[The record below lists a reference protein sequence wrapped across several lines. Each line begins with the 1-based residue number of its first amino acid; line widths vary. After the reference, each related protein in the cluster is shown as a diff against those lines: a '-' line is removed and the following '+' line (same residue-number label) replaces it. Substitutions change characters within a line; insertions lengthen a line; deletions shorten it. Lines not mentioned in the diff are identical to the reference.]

1 MKHRESFT
9 EKELMLMEALANG
22 INKTKEAEE

>member
-1 MKHRESFT
+1 
-9 EKELMLMEALANG
+9 MLMEALANG

>member
-1 MKHRESFT
+1 M

>member
-1 MKHRESFT
+1 MESFT
-9 EKELMLMEALANG
+9 DKELMLMEALTNG